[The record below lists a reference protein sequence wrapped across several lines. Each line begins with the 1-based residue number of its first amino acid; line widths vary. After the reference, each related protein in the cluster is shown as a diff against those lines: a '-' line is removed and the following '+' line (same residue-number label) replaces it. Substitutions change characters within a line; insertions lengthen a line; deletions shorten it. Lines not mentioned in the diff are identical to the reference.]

1 MLTWPSPGSLIAVA
15 AVLSAVAALVAA
27 AASWRTSVE
36 QDRQIT
42 IIEAWSTGA
51 DSYGYFVPLLQPHR
65 LAFFIQHAG
74 RYPALDVYVR
84 VQNERDELLEGPVSF
99 GTLSS
104 GTGVDWLTLPSLQL
118 PPR

>member
-42 IIEAWSTGA
+42 IIEAWSTA
-51 DSYGYFVPLLQPHR
+51 NDT
-65 LAFFIQHAG
+65 
-74 RYPALDVYVR
+74 
-84 VQNERDELLEGPVSF
+84 GPSRSSPRSF
-99 GTLSS
+99 WTR
-104 GTGVDWLTLPSLQL
+104 T
-118 PPR
+118 